1 MKAVLVTLL
10 VAVLAVAAFA
20 APNIIAKKQVR
31 IPYPPFYFCLSTP
44 I

>member
-10 VAVLAVAAFA
+10 IAVLAVAAFA

-31 IPYPPFYFCLSTP
+31 LPLSLHFCRSTA